1 MATLEAIFFFLFR
14 CSFENDMNIFSLT
27 DIFGGLE
34 VFVGYLMPPPV
45 TCLFF
50 LPFIGMCLYLI
61 LFIVVKP
68 SKNISVRGDAGGSL
82 FFSVSMLF

>member
-1 MATLEAIFFFLFR
+1 MCLYLILFIVVNPSKNISIRGDAGGYFFFLFR

-50 LPFIGMCLYLI
+50 FCHL
-61 LFIVVKP
+61 
-68 SKNISVRGDAGGSL
+68 SVC
-82 FFSVSMLF
+82 VCI